1 MAKEDINL
9 AKVEQVSDFV
19 LSRKA
24 MYEEELTRSDS
35 EIERFVWSE
44 MIGLLDQIANMLG
57 VE

>member
-1 MAKEDINL
+1 MVKEDINL

-19 LSRKA
+19 LARKA
-24 MYEEELTRSDS
+24 MYEEELTRS
-35 EIERFVWSE
+35 ETEVERFVWSE

>member
-9 AKVEQVSDFV
+9 TKVEQVSDFV

-44 MIGLLDQIANMLG
+44 MIGLLDQISTMLG